1 MVAGG
6 TGITP
11 MLQLAEE
18 LLRTGY
24 TGAISLIYANVSPQD
39 IMLKD
44 RVDALAAQHRN
55 FSVFYVVDRATG
67 AVAEKWE
74 GGVGYVTQEM
84 LRAHLPAASKNMLI
98 AVCGPPGMM
107 KVVSGEKVS
116 PKDQGPLT
124 GLLKEGGYTEAQ
136 VIKF

>member
-24 TGAISLIYANVSPQD
+24 SGKISLIYANVSPAE

-44 RVDALAAQHRN
+44 VVDALAAKHQN
-55 FSVFYVVDRATG
+55 FSVYYLVDKA
-67 AVAEKWE
+67 AEKENWK
-74 GGVGYVTQEM
+74 GGVGYVTPDM
-84 LRAHLPAASKNMLI
+84 LKAHLPAASAKDSLVL
-98 AVCGPPGMM
+98 VCGPPGMM

-116 PKDQGPLT
+116 PKDQGPVAGMLAS
-124 GLLKEGGYTEAQ
+124 LHYTAEQ
-136 VIKF
+136 VVKF